1 MLRKMRL
8 IFGVGFTVLALNA
21 MAGDSGQ
28 GKKLTAQQ
36 IYQKYSKYVVTVI
49 AGDETGTGFI
59 DKYRRIFTCYHVI
72 EGAKSIKIRFYDGR
86 EINTSNVTALDKSK
100 DIVQLDAFD
109 ISDQAGTAYFFSSG
123 KNDEGPP
130 ELGDFAGVETGE
142 KLVVLGSP
150 KGLDG
155 SITEGLVSSKRQ
167 IEGADYIQLSAPISA
182 GSSGSPV
189 FGESGTVIGMVGK
202 ELTTGSGV
210 GFAISSKDL
219 KGVTG
224 IPLSLVASDGQSE
237 RKSMLQQAI
246 ASDRG
251 YERKLRHI
259 LAMSVD
265 IESIDDDPGF
275 KLKDSNMREPI
286 EKMCK
291 DLKIHILSEEDTH
304 SLLKAKG
311 DTDEEDFLIQDALR
325 CQLQLIW
332 LVRDEGDKKVASIT
346 LSLQR
351 GALLSSLEFFS
362 TEVYMDFADEE
373 IKKGE
378 DPGEVIKRC
387 TQKLIDGFK
396 EQFELDNRID

>member
-1 MLRKMRL
+1 MLRKMRFAL
-8 IFGVGFTVLALNA
+8 GVGFIVLALNA
-21 MAGDSGQ
+21 MAGDGGQ

-36 IYQKYSKYVVTVI
+36 IYQRFSKYVVTVI

-59 DKYRRIFTCYHVI
+59 DKYGRVYTCYHVI

-86 EINTSNVTALDKSK
+86 EINTANVTALDKSK
-100 DIVQLDAFD
+100 DIVLLDALD
-109 ISDQAGTAYFFSSG
+109 ISDRAGTAYFFPSG
-123 KNDEGPP
+123 KKDETPP

-167 IEGADYIQLSAPISA
+167 IDGVDYIQLSAPISA

-189 FGESGTVIGMVGK
+189 FGESGTIIGMVGK

-219 KGVTG
+219 KMVTG
-224 IPLSLVASDGQSE
+224 IPLSFIASDAQSD
-237 RKSMLQQAI
+237 RKSMLQQAV
-246 ASDRG
+246 ASDPG
-251 YERKLRHI
+251 YVRKLRHI
-259 LAMSVD
+259 LAMSVE
-265 IESIDDDPGF
+265 ILSIDDSPEF
-275 KLKDSNMREPI
+275 KLKDSHMREPI

-291 DLKIHILSEEDTH
+291 DLKIHVLSKEDTD

-325 CQLQLIW
+325 SQLQLIW
-332 LVRDEGDKKVASIT
+332 HVSDEGGKKVASIS

-351 GALLSSLEFFS
+351 GALLSSLEFFAAD
-362 TEVYMDFADEE
+362 VYIDYVDEE
-373 IKKGE
+373 IKDGE

-387 TQKLIDGFK
+387 THKLIDGFK
-396 EQFELDNRID
+396 KQFDLDNAID